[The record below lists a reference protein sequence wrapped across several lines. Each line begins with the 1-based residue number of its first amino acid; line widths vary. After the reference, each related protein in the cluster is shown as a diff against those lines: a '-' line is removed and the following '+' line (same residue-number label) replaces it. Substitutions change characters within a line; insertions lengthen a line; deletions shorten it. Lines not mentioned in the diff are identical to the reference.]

1 MFRGIQEINV
11 DSKGRIVIPMRFRSI
26 LLDIAKE
33 RLILTID
40 TEQRCLLMYPLPTW
54 EEIEKKIAELP
65 SFHPATRRIQRLLIG
80 HATEA
85 ELDKNGRILLSSL
98 LREYA
103 GIKNCVV
110 LVGQGRKFEI
120 WDGENW
126 RTNRDRWLV
135 TESAEENGMPDELSS
150 ISL

>member
-1 MFRGIQEINV
+1 
-11 DSKGRIVIPMRFRSI
+11 
-26 LLDIAKE
+26 
-33 RLILTID
+33 
-40 TEQRCLLMYPLPTW
+40 MYPLPTW

-135 TESAEENGMPDELSS
+135 TESTEENGVPDELGS